1 VRKVLAHRDRG
12 LPRSNQSKNQTKT
25 QIATT
30 TNQNPYLIFTDVPY
44 KVVQRISDDASTI
57 YHTRSFYLYRYN
69 YNYDSSYSYSYNT
82 STGIV
87 TGTAPGARTG
97 TGAETG
103 TGTLIMDISSSKATH
118 QIAESGFSLAF
129 YLQIKMMGLDRE
141 VGIAGSADVDLRL
154 LRHLHVSGFVAGV
167 REGAVMRPDGQWTP
181 WSCPRYLIP
190 EFVRAERGA
199 GAGHGA
205 RRVLSFPSPSVI
217 LEVGLGEESRYR
229 LAFEART
236 WLEAFVPSQA
246 QEEGLLDLS
255 SIVRPVQVVVT
266 IIIYSDTPKVVVQK
280 WERMSPQNQNQNQ
293 SQSQRVT
300 RSSSRAVVS
309 KTDEV
314 VITRSSSDNT
324 TTVSGGNFI
333 IPFEKIFLRQKNLSA
348 NPKEQDVTL
357 TEEDLREVAEKSV
370 WWYQNRM

>member
-1 VRKVLAHRDRG
+1 
-12 LPRSNQSKNQTKT
+12 
-25 QIATT
+25 
-30 TNQNPYLIFTDVPY
+30 
-44 KVVQRISDDASTI
+44 
-57 YHTRSFYLYRYN
+57 
-69 YNYDSSYSYSYNT
+69 
-82 STGIV
+82 
-87 TGTAPGARTG
+87 
-97 TGAETG
+97 
-103 TGTLIMDISSSKATH
+103 MDISSSKATH
-118 QIAESGFSLAF
+118 QIAESGFSLPF

-190 EFVRAERGA
+190 EFVRAERRA
-199 GAGHGA
+199 GAGHAA

-314 VITRSSSDNT
+314 VITRSSSDTRYCLYLVSNSSVIFRNT
-324 TTVSGGNFI
+324 CYYFLQSRWRMPGGGSRTSNTIYWTSSPVKKTCGVKSSVI
-333 IPFEKIFLRQKNLSA
+333 IGQHKPADHKHC
-348 NPKEQDVTL
+348 
-357 TEEDLREVAEKSV
+357 
-370 WWYQNRM
+370 